1 MKMSYSTEEASI
13 SVAVLAIVIFIVFLG
28 SAVLFSKQRRCMRE
42 LYKLYPLFSTLLA
55 CYMVVIFGASVLSVV
70 INICIITFISVIYA
84 SNGKRMD
91 KSITKEEL
99 SGRIYI
105 SFRIENQYDRNVQL
119 MDEDEKKVWYEQYCR
134 DNPIPKPI
142 YPAIITTIPL
152 LIIMLVYMNAYDYP
166 GFFTVVVYY

>member
-70 INICIITFISVIYA
+70 INICIITFIS
-84 SNGKRMD
+84 
-91 KSITKEEL
+91 TKEEL